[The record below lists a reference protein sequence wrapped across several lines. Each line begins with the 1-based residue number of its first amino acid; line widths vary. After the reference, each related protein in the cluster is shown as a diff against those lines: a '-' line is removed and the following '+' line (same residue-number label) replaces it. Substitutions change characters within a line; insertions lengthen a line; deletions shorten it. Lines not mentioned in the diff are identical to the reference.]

1 MTMENKRQIFFGISL
16 LVISRLILGMKI
28 IKKLEKCII
37 KMGGKSTFFTRST
50 SLVVINGKYYDDVYF
65 HVIQNDAKSVTSNL
79 LYTTLKNDLYIS
91 LNL

>member
-37 KMGGKSTFFTRST
+37 KMDGKSTFFTRSA

-65 HVIQNDAKSVTSNL
+65 HVIQNDQFLPRVL
-79 LYTTLKNDLYIS
+79 LLIYFTQH
-91 LNL
+91 